1 MITLCD
7 QGLRQAGCVS
17 LFGHVV
23 QRLDLGTSLFVSLEV
38 SSTLSSFSSPSAVPS
53 LVLLGLSLEAA

>member
-1 MITLCD
+1 MIILCD

-17 LFGHVV
+17 SFGQIV
-23 QRLDLGTSLFVSLEV
+23 QRLDLGTSLFASLEV
-38 SSTLSSFSSPSAVPS
+38 SPTLSSFSLPSAVPA